1 MKNYKWKK
9 TNLGWNGGREKL
21 KVAQWGAGENIIVE
35 NIALGTCIFS
45 LSVAKFIICFRNLYN
60 INNLN
65 AISRYKSSEVQPT
78 ERHRRQN
85 TQSGS
90 LNSLS
95 RYISDSLGLD
105 DSM

>member
-45 LSVAKFIICFRNLYN
+45 LSIAKFN
-60 INNLN
+60 IFQKLVLHQKGEK
-65 AISRYKSSEVQPT
+65 YVQT
-78 ERHRRQN
+78 FKWSVEK
-85 TQSGS
+85 G
-90 LNSLS
+90 
-95 RYISDSLGLD
+95 
-105 DSM
+105 